1 MCIFQGSHTQPLL
14 CQQIGPTFAEAPIP
28 LPLQGAEVAFGR
40 MAAVL
45 GPALFTSLPK
55 LQELLLAPLQQA
67 TTAQPQ
73 QLAEAL
79 QLLRILGPRLHPA
92 LLGSLQQLLPNM
104 CRCLSHAG
112 AGVSQAAAACLATL
126 AEAHLEAL
134 MPEILR

>member
-1 MCIFQGSHTQPLL
+1 
-14 CQQIGPTFAEAPIP
+14 
-28 LPLQGAEVAFGR
+28 

-92 LLGSLQQLLPNM
+92 LLGSLQQLLPNV

-134 MPEILR
+134 MSEILR

>member
-1 MCIFQGSHTQPLL
+1 
-14 CQQIGPTFAEAPIP
+14 
-28 LPLQGAEVAFGR
+28 

-67 TTAQPQ
+67 SNAQSQ

-92 LLGSLQQLLPNM
+92 LLGSLQLLLPNA

-112 AGVSQAAAACLATL
+112 AGVSQAAATCLAAL
-126 AEAHLEAL
+126 ADAHLETV
-134 MPEILR
+134 MPEMLR

>member
-1 MCIFQGSHTQPLL
+1 
-14 CQQIGPTFAEAPIP
+14 
-28 LPLQGAEVAFGR
+28 

-55 LQELLLAPLQQA
+55 LQELLLVPLQQA
-67 TTAQPQ
+67 PTAQPQ

-92 LLGSLQQLLPNM
+92 LLGNLQLLLPNV

-112 AGVSQAAAACLATL
+112 FGVCQAATACLATL
-126 AEAHLEAL
+126 AEAHLEAV
-134 MPEILR
+134 MPEMLRWGASPAGWTQLPH